1 MTRISLALLFLLTI
15 SPAIVLGQQ
24 DLTVGQAGGP
34 TAHGENVASASFPRA
49 RIIVE
54 VSDATVS
61 TVRPAEYELE
71 RYVFTLMNEQRTQRG
86 LLPLIWHDEVAEI
99 ARIHS
104 ESMAENKFFSHKGI
118 DGSMV
123 DNRAEKLG
131 LTNWKAIGEN
141 IAFIRG
147 FDQPA
152 ETAVERWMQSMSH
165 RQNLLDE
172 RWKESAV
179 GITVTADGTY
189 YLTQVFLLRK

>member
-1 MTRISLALLFLLTI
+1 MPRLSLTFLSLLIIL
-15 SPAIVLGQQ
+15 PAIVLGQRAIN
-24 DLTVGQAGGP
+24 GGHSGGP
-34 TAHGENVASASFPRA
+34 DSNAENIVAAAFPRP

-61 TVRPAEYELE
+61 TETAEYELE
-71 RYVFTLMNEQRTQRG
+71 RQAFMLLNEQRTSRG
-86 LLPLIWHDEVAEI
+86 LHPLVWHDEVAKI

-104 ESMAENKFFSHKGI
+104 QSMAENGFFGHKGV

-123 DNRAEKLG
+123 DNRAEMLG
-131 LTNWKAIGEN
+131 LINWKAIGEN
-141 IAFIRG
+141 IAYIRG
-147 FDQPA
+147 FESPA
-152 ETAVERWMQSMSH
+152 ETAVDRWMKSMSH

-189 YLTQVFLLRK
+189 YFTQVFLLRK